1 MFDVWWRKTISCP
14 DCWRSVMNHKS
25 LSLLL
30 LLLAA
35 VGVAA
40 CNSSESRKQPATLL
54 GGPQAQGQIDTT
66 YADGIPRITIREFES
81 LKPGEVFVVDVRNQA
96 AYDQGHIPGAKL
108 IPVGEVATR
117 IGEFPKDKKIVTY
130 CS

>member
-1 MFDVWWRKTISCP
+1 
-14 DCWRSVMNHKS
+14 MNHKS

-30 LLLAA
+30 LLITAA
-35 VGVAA
+35 VVAA
-40 CNSSESRKQPATLL
+40 CNSAESRKQPATLV
-54 GGPQAQGQIDTT
+54 GSPQSQGQIDTA

-81 LKPGEVFVVDVRNQA
+81 LKAGDVFVVDVRNQA
-96 AYDQGHIPGAKL
+96 AFDQGHIPGAKL
-108 IPVGEVATR
+108 IPVNEVATR

>member
-1 MFDVWWRKTISCP
+1 
-14 DCWRSVMNHKS
+14 MNHKS

-35 VGVAA
+35 VVVAA
-40 CNSSESRKQPATLL
+40 CNSSESRKQPLAAA
-54 GGPQAQGQIDTT
+54 PQTQGQIDTA

-81 LKPGEVFVVDVRNQA
+81 LKPGDVFVVDVRNQA
-96 AYDQGHIPGAKL
+96 AFDQGHIPGAKL
-108 IPVGEVATR
+108 IPVNEVATR